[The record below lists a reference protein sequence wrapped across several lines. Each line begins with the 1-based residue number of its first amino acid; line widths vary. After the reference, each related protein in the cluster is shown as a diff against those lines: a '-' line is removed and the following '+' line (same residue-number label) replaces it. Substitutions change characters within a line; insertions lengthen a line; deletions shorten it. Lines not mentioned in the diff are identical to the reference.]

1 MFSSLV
7 IVFPTGHQGGG
18 LALRSHGKE
27 WVFDASSL
35 LANSTVDEP
44 EIAYAA
50 FYSDVEHEVFPVTLG
65 SRVTLTYNLYKE
77 QDTHNQVTVNDTR
90 TPDIMPEIKQSL
102 SKLLD
107 DLAFFPGGGMLGF
120 GLRHQY
126 PLRANRGA
134 YDVEDVDLLKG
145 SDAVICRACQSLS
158 LSVDVQVSYVPQ
170 DDSKRKYLVD
180 GELGNFNLLDGSLSS
195 WMEAERGVESVK
207 DQEDSQDSRVRHT
220 TRIFWVTPRMG
231 LNRLTSTFAHYG
243 NEPDIG
249 YLYGDICLVVQ
260 LEAVGGD
267 RDEEVATSSESDGY
281 Y

>member
-18 LALRSHGKE
+18 VALRSHGKE

-102 SKLLD
+102 SKFLD
-107 DLAFFPGGGMLGF
+107 DPAFFSGGGMLGF

-145 SDAVICRACQSLS
+145 SDAAICRACQSLS